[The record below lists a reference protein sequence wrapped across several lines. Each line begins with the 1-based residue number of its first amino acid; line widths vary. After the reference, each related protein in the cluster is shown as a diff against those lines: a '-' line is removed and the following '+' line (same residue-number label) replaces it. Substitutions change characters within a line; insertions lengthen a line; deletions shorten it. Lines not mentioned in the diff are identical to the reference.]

1 MKAIDFSRL
10 SDNFVWSTPA
20 TPHLAGYGNLFLMKK
35 INRRISREHFGEP
48 GIKKISLSIISTFF
62 A

>member
-48 GIKKISLSIISTFF
+48 GIKKYL
-62 A
+62 